1 MLKFRLLLPL
11 LALVPVISAA
21 GADPLSAQV
30 TIYRDN
36 YGVPHVVGE
45 TIEAT
50 FFGYGYAQA
59 EDHLE
64 RMMIQYRDAQGRRA
78 EVEGFKALGDG
89 YLHFIPYEYRW
100 DGDYLQ
106 RLLRTK
112 QCVVENKSK
121 IDPEVYTILDA
132 FARGVNEY
140 IARHRDSVPAWID
153 GITAEDVEALER
165 SNYLRFY
172 SISDALQKLEP
183 PAINFPDFGSNQ
195 WAILPQKSANGRIIH
210 VEHTHMPWANRFQ
223 NYEAHLIT
231 PGRMDVAGIS
241 WFGSPMFLM
250 GFNDRITWSATWN
263 QPNIS
268 DVYEEKTNPDH
279 PLQYVY
285 EGTWREMKTELATFR
300 VKGPKGL
307 ETITLPLHYT
317 HHGPVVKF
325 DQEKHRAWSVRL
337 PNFDGVNYA
346 AGLYGIMRARNL
358 DEFKAAVAKQFVP
371 RWNLLYS
378 DATDIYWVHNG
389 NVAQRDP
396 KFDWLKPV
404 PGWTKETEWGPFFPF
419 DAYPQLHNPA
429 SGFLQN
435 CNNPY
440 WVATRNSGLRPL
452 EPAPYYLSY
461 PVKADAGEEALNT
474 RGERIFQVLTQPK
487 KFTLDEMMDLA
498 FDTYV
503 LAADVIVP
511 LLEKAQAR
519 LSAEPDADLARAMQR
534 AMDRIRTWDRRTSS
548 ASTAFTYVY
557 YWAKAYHDLF
567 GGAKYERFNAYDRR
581 KEVDINSA
589 EEQQMAW
596 KALREGAARIQKKF
610 GKPELPW
617 GEINVVVR
625 GGTFSMDG
633 AGEMFGVLHPD
644 EGPEQDNGQIHCND
658 GWGHLMV
665 VMEGPPKQVWSLL
678 PYGQSEHPDSPHFND
693 QARLHSQRQA
703 KRFWVTPAE
712 ILAHTES
719 VSGERGRLERL
730 AGR

>member
-1 MLKFRLLLPL
+1 MRRLKTLLVL
-11 LALVPVISAA
+11 LVLAASARAA
-21 GADPLSAQV
+21 GNDPLARQV

-36 YGVPHVVGE
+36 YGVPHIVGE
-45 TIEAT
+45 TEEAT

-78 EVEGFKALGDG
+78 EVEGFQALGDG

-112 QCVVENKSK
+112 QCVIENKSK
-121 IDPEVYTILDA
+121 IDPAVYRILDA
-132 FARGVNEY
+132 FAHGVNEY
-140 IARHRDSVPAWID
+140 IARHRDTTPAWID
-153 GITAEDVEALER
+153 GIAAEDVEALER

-172 SISDALQKLEP
+172 SIQDALMKLSEP
-183 PAINFPDFGSNQ
+183 TWDFPDFGSNQ
-195 WAILPQKSANGRIIH
+195 WAIAPQKSANGRIIH

-231 PGRMDVAGIS
+231 PGKLDVAGIS
-241 WFGSPMFLM
+241 WFGSPVFLD

-268 DVYEEKTNPDH
+268 DVYEEKTNPGQ
-279 PLQYVY
+279 PLQYLY
-285 EGTWREMKTELATFR
+285 EGAWRDMKVEQAAFR
-300 VKGPKGL
+300 VKGPNGL
-307 ETITLPLHYT
+307 EAVTLPLYYT

-325 DQEKHRAWSVRL
+325 DKEKHRAWSVRL
-337 PNFDGVNYA
+337 PNFDGVNYTL
-346 AGLYGIMRARNL
+346 GLYGIMKAHNL
-358 DEFKAAVAKQFVP
+358 DEFKAAVARQLMP

-378 DATDIYWVHNG
+378 DSTEIYWVHNG

-419 DAYPQLHNPA
+419 AAYPQLHNPA

-440 WVATRNSGLRPL
+440 WVATRDSGLKPL
-452 EPAPYYLSY
+452 QPAPYYLSY
-461 PVKADAGEEALNT
+461 AVKAGSGEEALNT

-487 KFTLDEMMDLA
+487 KFSLDEMMDLA

-511 LLEKAQAR
+511 LLDKAQAKQTAKQA
-519 LSAEPDADLARAMQR
+519 AEVGRAME
-534 AMDRIRTWDRRTSS
+534 RIRTWDRRTSA

-567 GGAKYERFNAYDRR
+567 GAAKYERFNAYDRQ
-581 KEVDINSA
+581 KAVDTNSA
-589 EEQQMAW
+589 EEQEMAW
-596 KALREGAARIQKKF
+596 KALGEGVARIQKKF
-610 GKPELPW
+610 GKPEVPW

-625 GGTFSMDG
+625 GGTFPMDG

-644 EGPEQDNGQIHCND
+644 EGPEQENGQMYCND
-658 GWGHLMV
+658 GWGHLLV
-665 VMEGPPKQVWSLL
+665 VMEGPRKQVWSLL
-678 PYGQSEHPDSPHFND
+678 PYGQSEHPSSPHFND
-693 QARLHSQRQA
+693 QAKLHSQRMA
-703 KRFWVTPAE
+703 KRLWLSAAE
-712 ILAHTES
+712 ILEHTES
-719 VSGERGRLERL
+719 VWGDRTRLERL